1 MLKLCNVTKKYGD
14 VTAVKNFSLTVED
27 GEFFGLLGPNGA
39 GKTTTVDMISTVLL
53 PTDGAIYLDDEK
65 LDRRSGSKKGKIS
78 VVTQEYSMR
87 LDMNADEVMEYQ
99 GRLYMLPL
107 SQIRERTEELL
118 DLAGL
123 TEHRKKK
130 VRQLS
135 GGLKRRLL
143 ITRALLTR
151 PKLLLLDEPTAGMDA
166 ISRRHMWE
174 LLGKLNR
181 EGLTIVLT
189 THYLEEAEYLC
200 GRVALMDKGSIIKT
214 GKPQDLITDLGRYS
228 VDVTEDDRKKSRFF
242 KDRDEAIAFLSKTDA
257 GENAALRNT
266 TLEDVFVELVG
277 KEWE

>member
-14 VTAVKNFSLTVED
+14 VTAVKDLSLIVED

-107 SQIRERTEELL
+107 SQIRERTEELF

-135 GGLKRRLL
+135 GGLKRRLM
-143 ITRALLTR
+143 ITRALLTQ